1 MVHAAVGFA
10 IKDAWRNNW
19 LLLESAAG
27 VKKVN
32 YGVVAH
38 WSPSH
43 QPNTINLVKVWGK
56 VRHAVP
62 EISLRT
68 DRKTDTH
75 TQTHRHAH
83 HNTLAL
89 PGRGNYR
96 KRILRQATM
105 QRFCDRGAVSG
116 NLLNNNNG
124 PLNASALNFLSSS
137 ARLVAG

>member
-1 MVHAAVGFA
+1 VVHATVGFA

-43 QPNTINLVKVWGK
+43 QPNSINLVKVWGK

-75 TQTHRHAH
+75 THTQTD
-83 HNTLAL
+83 TLITIL
-89 PGRGNYR
+89 WPYRGGV
-96 KRILRQATM
+96 II
-105 QRFCDRGAVSG
+105 V
-116 NLLNNNNG
+116 
-124 PLNASALNFLSSS
+124 NAF
-137 ARLVAG
+137 